1 MIYLS
6 ELRITEEIIE
16 HFFFVKQLW
25 ITKNNFNISYCIL
38 YLQKEVQEIKSE
50 FYRLDTNNFSG
61 PFQSKYKSSY
71 ET

>member
-1 MIYLS
+1 MIHLS

-16 HFFFVKQLW
+16 HFFVKQLW
-25 ITKNNFNISYCIL
+25 ITKKNFNISYYIL
-38 YLQKEVQEIKSE
+38 YLQKQVQEIKSE